1 MTVATMA
8 KRPRRFAAL
17 RAVMRWVLAAL
28 FAAAGIA
35 HLSVPGPFLAITPD
49 WVPLAPQV
57 IFGTGMCELAGA
69 AALVL
74 ADIATMIFAAN
85 RNPPR
90 LASGADS
97 FRIMLGALRYCAGIA
112 LALYALC
119 VWPANIKQALDHI
132 VLPPIPDS
140 WWYHGPRL
148 ALQPVIMWAA
158 LFAAGVIDWPFAARG
173 AVALPDAA
181 SALTTARGRHRH

>member
-1 MTVATMA
+1 MKVVTMA
-8 KRPRRFAAL
+8 KRPRRFAAV

-28 FAAAGIA
+28 FVAAGVA

-49 WVPLAPQV
+49 WVPFAPQV
-57 IFGTGMCELAGA
+57 IFGTGLCELAGA

-74 ADIATMIFAAN
+74 DDIATLIFAAN
-85 RNPPR
+85 RKPPR
-90 LASGADS
+90 RAAGIL
-97 FRIMLGALRYCAGIA
+97 FIRIAFGALRSWAGIA

-132 VLPPIPDS
+132 VIAPIPDS

-158 LFAAGVIDWPFAARG
+158 LFSAGVIDWPFAARRR
-173 AVALPDAA
+173 D
-181 SALTTARGRHRH
+181 GRSRPQA

>member
-1 MTVATMA
+1 MKVVTMA
-8 KRPRRFAAL
+8 KRPRRFAAV
-17 RAVMRWVLAAL
+17 RAFMRWVLAAL

-57 IFGTGMCELAGA
+57 IFGTGLCELAGA
-69 AALVL
+69 VALVL
-74 ADIATMIFAAN
+74 DDIAAMIFAA
-85 RNPPR
+85 RRKPPR
-90 LASGADS
+90 LASGIL
-97 FRIMLGALRYCAGIA
+97 FIRIVFGALRYWAGIA
-112 LALYALC
+112 FALYALC

-158 LFAAGVIDWPFAARG
+158 LFAAGVVDWPFAARRAG
-173 AVALPDAA
+173 AHTLIRPSA
-181 SALTTARGRHRH
+181 SSPSVNPH